1 MIRKVNLILLFTT
14 LLLLFSCES
23 QDDKQTLQNQN
34 KVTDSCGIMEKRAGQ
49 IDSVLMNLLEY
60 NASLS
65 ESAQTV
71 FLNLA
76 YFCTGNKKSPEY
88 LIKAVQLAL
97 QDKNYARA
105 RKALEFA
112 ENNFVKSEDYPMVLF
127 MLGEL
132 YADPEQLNDTQKA
145 NEYFNKLEKE
155 FPASTW
161 AKMVPD
167 ARKWIGKSKSGIAK

>member
-1 MIRKVNLILLFTT
+1 LFN
-14 LLLLFSCES
+14 SCDSNE
-23 QDDKQTLQNQN
+23 DKQALQNE
-34 KVTDSCGIMEKRAGQ
+34 KSVADSCDIIEKRAGY
-49 IDSVLMNLLEY
+49 IDSILMNSLEY

-76 YFCTGNKKSPEY
+76 YFCAGNKKSPEY

-97 QDKNYARA
+97 QDKNYVRA

-112 ENNFVKSEDYPMVLF
+112 EKNFIKSEDYPMILF

-132 YADPEQLNDTQKA
+132 YSDPEQLNDAQKA

-155 FPASTW
+155 YPTSTW